1 MNNTH
6 KAYLLKIIRFDGNLT
21 PLIDLGYDYIELIA
35 EIESFLEKKYVAENE
50 GLLSVTQKGEEFI
63 TSSNKDSGK
72 SNLTKLIEPEHQSKI
87 RKLDKNDIFLPET
100 NVIDFL

>member
-1 MNNTH
+1 MNDTH

-35 EIESFLEKKYVAENE
+35 EIESFLEKEYVTENE
-50 GLLSVTQKGEEFI
+50 GILSITQKGKDFI
-63 TSSNKDSGK
+63 TSSNKDSSK
-72 SNLTKLIEPEHQSKI
+72 SNLTKFIEPEHQSKI
-87 RKLDKNDIFLPET
+87 PKLDKDDIFLPEA

>member
-1 MNNTH
+1 MDNTH

-35 EIESFLEKKYVAENE
+35 EIESFLEKEYVTENE
-50 GLLSVTQKGEEFI
+50 GILSITQKGKDFI
-63 TSSNKDSGK
+63 TSSNKGK
-72 SNLTKLIEPEHQSKI
+72 SNLTKFIAPEHQSKI
-87 RKLDKNDIFLPET
+87 QKLDKDDIFLPET